1 MGGSVA
7 PLLET
12 RRLTK
17 HFGGIAALHEL
28 DIHVNQGE
36 ILGLIG
42 PNGSGKTTL
51 FNVVTGFY
59 RPTRGSIIFRGQDI
73 SGKKPHEIAQMGIG
87 RSFQLFNFFSGYSV
101 LANLVMASYLEVKTG
116 IWESIVNSR
125 ETRRKEKA
133 VEERTIEIL
142 KFIGLH
148 EARDQLVENLPHGYR
163 KLLQLSIVLATNPEL
178 LLLDEP
184 VSGMNLEEIAAMCDI
199 IRKIR
204 ELKKTIILVEH
215 NMEVFMALCDRIVV
229 LNFGQKIA
237 EGLPEEVRTN
247 KDAVAAYLGS
257 DEYAT

>member
-1 MGGSVA
+1 MV

-12 RRLTK
+12 RKLSK
-17 HFGGIAALHEL
+17 YFGGIAALREL
-28 DIHVNQGE
+28 DIHVNPGE

-59 RPTRGSIIFRGQDI
+59 RPTCGSVMFKGQSI
-73 SGKKPHEIAQMGIG
+73 GGKKPHQIAQMGIG
-87 RSFQLFNFFSGYSV
+87 RSFQLFNFFSSYNV

-116 IWESIVNSR
+116 IWQSIVNSA

-133 VEERTIEIL
+133 VEDRAIEIL
-142 KFIGLH
+142 KFVGLD
-148 EARDQLVENLPHGYR
+148 EARDQLVESLPHGYR

-184 VSGMNLEEIAAMCDI
+184 VSGMNQEEIGTMCDI
-199 IRKIR
+199 IRKTR

-215 NMEVFMALCDRIVV
+215 NMEVFMSLCDRIVV

-237 EGLPEEVRTN
+237 EGLPEEIRAN
-247 KDAVAAYLGS
+247 KDAVVAYLGS
-257 DEYAT
+257 EEYVT